1 MGFCWRAVADSARRL
16 FSQLWEV
23 EIIALGASESFNSHP
38 LSYKLSKIWQY
49 LTCDIYKISFIFN
62 IYQRSFKYHSITS
75 CKVGFCIFLPS
86 CKKASHRLCRTLG
99 SAATFTVS
107 GQVSQWFCANST
119 TSNPTSQ
126 VWLSSLFSLSWSS
139 FNQALSNQSQN
150 IVQVWLVFAW
160 KSSLHRAFTFLQV
173 PWI

>member
-1 MGFCWRAVADSARRL
+1 MSGWDFVEGQWPTRRDVFSHSFERSKSSPWAHPNHSIATRSAT
-16 FSQLWEV
+16 
-23 EIIALGASESFNSHP
+23 SFQKYDN
-38 LSYKLSKIWQY
+38 IWH
-49 LTCDIYKISFIFN
+49 KISFIFN

-75 CKVGFCIFLPS
+75 CKVGFCMFLPS
-86 CKKASHRLCRTLG
+86 CKKASHRSCRTLG

-126 VWLSSLFSLSWSS
+126 VWLSSLLSLSWSS
-139 FNQALSNQSQN
+139 FNQALNNQSQN

-160 KSSLHRAFTFLQV
+160 KSSLHRAFTFLQA